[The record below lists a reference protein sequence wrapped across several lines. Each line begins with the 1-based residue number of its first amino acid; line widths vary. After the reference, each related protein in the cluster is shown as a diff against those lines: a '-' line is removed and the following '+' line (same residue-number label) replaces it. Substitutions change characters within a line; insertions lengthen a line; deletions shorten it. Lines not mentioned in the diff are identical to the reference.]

1 MKTRWPIVIGA
12 SSLVLAL
19 LLGVLGPWLIPTAF
33 SGSTYG
39 GMMGGLGWLGLLTMA
54 LFWIGVIALVVWG
67 LGSLFSARQPINE
80 PDALEI
86 LRRRYARGEIS
97 HEEFVQARSTLL

>member
-12 SSLVLAL
+12 SSIVLAL

-39 GMMGGLGWLGLLTMA
+39 GMMGGLGWLDLLTMA

>member
-12 SSLVLAL
+12 SSIVLAL

-67 LGSLFSARQPINE
+67 LGSLLSARQPINE